1 MTKKRLLAPMFG
13 LRRIT
18 GYTEVTLFAELLRA
32 FLRNE
37 IAVTRHRGSHVIKMS
52 DEYPVRQRAYHAAR
66 LRLLGDRA
74 VGMVRGAILPF
85 ARLTN
90 PP

>member
-32 FLRNE
+32 LLRNE
-37 IAVTRHRGSHVIKMS
+37 IAVTKAPGISRNQNV
-52 DEYPVRQRAYHAAR
+52 
-66 LRLLGDRA
+66 
-74 VGMVRGAILPF
+74 
-85 ARLTN
+85 
-90 PP
+90 